1 MKILLDFVKKLSFLG
16 AYPKWKSNHA
26 KYLNSYD
33 YELSPDYCPNTPFKF
48 AFGLLI
54 LGWIILG
61 PLILVF
67 LYMILYTGLTIIQDF
82 WGRLKNIRENR
93 KYNKDGSLKYKKEA
107 ETIDL
112 EKKIEGSKESFGFL
126 NLKKNEEQEE
136 EEQQQQQE
144 HEQEQV

>member
-1 MKILLDFVKKLSFLG
+1 MKILLIFVKKFIFLG
-16 AYPKWKSNHA
+16 AYPKWKGNHA

-33 YELSPDYCPNTPFKF
+33 YELSSDYCPNTPFKF

-67 LYMILYTGLTIIQDF
+67 LYMIFNIGFGII
-82 WGRLKNIRENR
+82 WGAVKNIRENR
-93 KYNKDGSLKYKKEA
+93 KYKKEA

-112 EKKIEGSKESFGFL
+112 EKKIEGSKESFDFL
-126 NLKKNEEQEE
+126 YLKKNEEQE
-136 EEQQQQQE
+136 
-144 HEQEQV
+144 QEQV

>member
-1 MKILLDFVKKLSFLG
+1 MKILLVFVKKLSFLG

-26 KYLNSYD
+26 KYRNSYD

-67 LYMILYTGLTIIQDF
+67 LYMIFNIGFGII
-82 WGRLKNIRENR
+82 WGAVKNIREN
-93 KYNKDGSLKYKKEA
+93 GKYKKEA

-112 EKKIEGSKESFGFL
+112 EKKIEGSKESFDFL
-126 NLKKNEEQEE
+126 NLKKNEEQEKLKRT
-136 EEQQQQQE
+136 QE
-144 HEQEQV
+144 K

>member
-1 MKILLDFVKKLSFLG
+1 MKILLIFVKKFIFLG
-16 AYPKWKSNHA
+16 AYPKWKGNHA

-33 YELSPDYCPNTPFKF
+33 YELSSDYCPNTPFKF

-67 LYMILYTGLTIIQDF
+67 LYMILYTGLTIIQGL

-112 EKKIEGSKESFGFL
+112 EKKIEGSKESFDFL
-126 NLKKNEEQEE
+126 NQKKNEEQEE
-136 EEQQQQQE
+136 EQQE

>member
-1 MKILLDFVKKLSFLG
+1 MGTQIPNPIGPPSIPMQEHSLINQ
-16 AYPKWKSNHA
+16 AEPPTTSNFQ
-26 KYLNSYD
+26 NS
-33 YELSPDYCPNTPFKF
+33 CNTPFKF

-67 LYMILYTGLTIIQDF
+67 LYMIFNIGFGII
-82 WGRLKNIRENR
+82 WGAVKNIREN
-93 KYNKDGSLKYKKEA
+93 GKYKKEA

-112 EKKIEGSKESFGFL
+112 EKQIEGSKESFDFL

-136 EEQQQQQE
+136 EEQQQ
-144 HEQEQV
+144 

>member
-1 MKILLDFVKKLSFLG
+1 MKILLIFVKKFIFLG
-16 AYPKWKSNHA
+16 AYPKWKGNHA

-33 YELSPDYCPNTPFKF
+33 YELSSDYCPNTPFKF

-54 LGWIILG
+54 LGWIVLG

-67 LYMILYTGLTIIQDF
+67 LYMILYTGLTIIQGL

-93 KYNKDGSLKYKKEA
+93 KYKKEA

-112 EKKIEGSKESFGFL
+112 EKKIEGSKESVDFL

-136 EEQQQQQE
+136 EEQQQQE
-144 HEQEQV
+144 HEQ